1 MKNKIKILSIILF
14 FTALL
19 IFIPGVSRAYSTDAE
34 VPINYTIKIN
44 KVDSAD
50 NRNLKGAKFTL
61 KDVNGKTITTQ
72 TTDDDGVLSF
82 GNIKTYGSGTDIY
95 YIEEVKTPRGYIL
108 DEKETIEVNVEKTVT
123 NVETGGYKL
132 KITCQ
137 TLNYD
142 TDITR
147 YDFIPISTREELEDI
162 GSGAIHV
169 YDGKPYKYTDNTN
182 YRLMNDID
190 LDGEQWTPISVPVS
204 GIFDGNGYSIKN
216 MTIASSSNFS
226 YKEVGLFKV
235 YTGIVCNLNMENVN
249 IAVPGYIA
257 TPTSISG
264 KGGVG
269 AFAGYMGGGTI
280 KNCTVSGNISS
291 GVDNVG
297 GLVGHTADNV
307 IIKLQNCTNYAN
319 ITAYDNNA
327 SSYSASRFNVG
338 GLIGCAMCSLSVNN
352 CNNEGT
358 FNGNASNVGG
368 LIGHV
373 ESTGY
378 EEKAIK
384 AGYAEDGNT
393 ISLVIGNSRSEGE
406 YDLYL
411 EDCDLRSLNL
421 LPGGVFTV
429 YDSTLEPIEGFEN
442 ITLEEGRLRI
452 GTVNIKFEGRDTYF
466 VKDVTPVEGYR
477 RIAGYIKVVVT
488 RYWDFEAEKFRVTVD
503 YKVIDESKIQ
513 DELGNNTDIDLDS
526 ISDTFAP
533 EITFENVGWNNAKVV
548 FVNCTN
554 NGVVYGFRDVA
565 GLVGSAHKAKTSFE
579 NCTNNVAIS
588 AAGYGKAGGLVAELY
603 YWKSGE
609 FCEFKNCKNYGKIFS
624 ADGTGSSAGMAAQ
637 VISNTKIT
645 NCINEGEIFSVGY
658 SGAAGI
664 VCDITG
670 IIFIDKCKNNGEIYT
685 NGNSVDSEAGGIVAK
700 NNTKNTY
707 ADAIGLTS
715 DSVSREQ
722 NKLTITNC
730 ENTGNIY
737 STSHFG
743 GMVGYTEAGVLK
755 VDNCKVYSN
764 SPDEKLE
771 LHDRNATDKGGIAG
785 YVSVTNVEI
794 TNCTI
799 ENVDLER
806 VSSQNGNTYGAT
818 GGVIGNWMSYGN
830 LNCNLDTLVV
840 KDCNVSKSLI
850 STNGQSTAGILG
862 AVGQTKT
869 ANVIIDGCV
878 VDDCTIHNRG
888 GDTTYA
894 SVAGI
899 VAMTY
904 YTENITITNCDV
916 NNSLI
921 QLWDKDSP
929 CYGDCNAAGIQGIA
943 CDVKNLIIDKCN
955 VNNTKIRNYTAF
967 NSGCSTTGGI
977 LAHAY
982 GVYNGSQLI
991 ISECN
996 VIGADKE
1003 NKTNEDAEI
1012 FTNDEDC
1019 GGITG
1024 PLRCFNDTQIVDT
1037 AVKDC
1042 YLLSNSKDSTSS
1054 IMSGMVTYT
1063 DRKIKMSNCTIDNII
1078 LELDTPVSDGG
1089 TAISGF
1095 LGNSISGEAIFN
1107 NCDISNST
1115 FTSPGSYSKLANI
1128 SGIAG
1133 YTYDE
1138 TTFNG
1143 CDVYNCKLN
1152 GTSVAD
1158 YAPSAANIAGIL
1170 GCNTNYNNKTV
1181 TINGCTVKKCEFSS
1195 KATPTSNGTNCTIGG
1210 LAGITNNIAIN
1221 SSSVENCKFTGGAMC
1236 TGGLVGCASMSAEF
1250 NKVSVSDLTIKDRA
1264 INMYSSNGRSTIA
1277 LRTIGG
1283 IIGNSEKFTGKDIT
1297 VDGLTLDSQ
1306 ALTIGGVAGNIGS
1319 LNTLTSST
1327 VSDFNVTNI
1336 ASEALIPTYGSIGG
1350 LVGHVYMNNKTI
1362 SGCSVNGA
1370 TITGDYDSVA
1380 GLIGVANQNGTISG
1394 CSVTGFTGKNKNTF
1408 IGASVGHSG
1417 GLIGISTGADLK
1429 ISGTS
1434 VSSSSITSENTSD
1447 AYKHLGGMIGLSG
1460 EVTFDDCNVTSTSVT
1475 NKTSGTAGGFIG
1487 QVASGYRDGV
1497 YVNSIAN
1504 IDGCSVSGDKTIS
1517 TIGHAGGMVG
1527 CGKMIIKSPTVSGI
1541 TVKSTSNCAG
1551 GIAGITDSG
1560 SSISSPDV
1568 SGVTVEANQHAAG
1581 MVAVMK
1587 GTVTGGTVS
1596 TITISSTGE
1605 GTNEAGAVAGV
1616 LEGSLSGTTIDQATI
1631 SSIAG
1636 DVGGAVGATTGSVSG
1651 VTVTNISVDSS
1662 KIIGGVVG
1670 AGLSG
1675 STTLSDLTVDDATVE
1690 VIKANTTATYKGKY
1704 IGAPNIY
1711 GDDNDLTVD
1720 PTEEETTDDDTTNDD
1735 TSNTTNSVNP
1745 LSMGRSTSNTIDGK
1759 SSETQDTSKGAEE
1772 SENEENNGINSEDD
1786 ETKTTEE
1793 SESSEE
1799 TLNNNT
1805 EETKDTKEQ
1814 NNNDSE
1820 ETNKEESTEKTEKSS
1835 EEKTETDNS
1844 GE

>member
-14 FTALL
+14 FTAVL
-19 IFIPGVSRAYSTDAE
+19 IFIPGVSHAYNTDAE

-72 TTDDDGVLSF
+72 TTDDDGILSF

-235 YTGIVCNLNMENVN
+235 YTGIVCNLNMENVT
-249 IAVPGYIA
+249 IAVPGYTELA
-257 TPTSISG
+257 SSITG

-269 AFAGYMGGGTI
+269 AFAGFMGSGTI

-297 GLVGHTADNV
+297 GLVGHTADNI
-307 IIKLQNCTNYAN
+307 IIKLQNCINYAN
-319 ITAYDNNA
+319 ITAYDNYNTCR
-327 SSYSASRFNVG
+327 YNVG
-338 GLIGCAMCSLSVNN
+338 GLIGCAMCSLSVDN

-358 FNGNASNVGG
+358 FNGYASNVGG

-411 EDCDLRSLNL
+411 EDRDLRSLNI

-442 ITLEEGRLRI
+442 ITLDEGRLRI

-488 RYWDFEAEKFRVTVD
+488 RYWDFEAEKFRVAVD
-503 YKVIDESKIQ
+503 YKVIDESKIK

-526 ISDTFAP
+526 LSDTFAP
-533 EITFENVGWNNAKVV
+533 EITFENVGWNSAKAV

-554 NGVVYGFRDVA
+554 NGVINAYRDVG
-565 GLVGSAHKAKTSFE
+565 GLVGSAHYAKTSFE

-588 AAGYGKAGGLVAELY
+588 GNGYGKAAGVIAELY
-603 YWKSGE
+603 CWGDGTV
-609 FCEFKNCKNYGKIFS
+609 CEFTNCKNYGKIS
-624 ADGTGSSAGMAAQ
+624 SSSGQTGSAAGIAAQ
-637 VISNTKIT
+637 VVSNLKVS
-645 NCINEGEIFSVGY
+645 NCINEGEIYSSGP
-658 SGAAGI
+658 SGAGGI
-664 VCDITG
+664 LCDATG
-670 IIFIDKCKNNGEIYT
+670 IINIDKCKNSGYISTHY
-685 NGNSVDSEAGGIVAK
+685 GNVDAEAGGIIAK
-700 NNTKNTY
+700 NMTSNVYVTSIGINGELSRNKN
-707 ADAIGLTS
+707 ILT
-715 DSVSREQ
+715 
-722 NKLTITNC
+722 LTNC
-730 ENTGNIY
+730 ENTGNIH
-737 STSHFG
+737 SSSHLG
-743 GMVGYTEAGVLK
+743 GLVGYTQAGVLTIS
-755 VDNCKVYSN
+755 DCKVYSTKA
-764 SPDEKLE
+764 DEKVGIHE
-771 LHDRNATDKGGIAG
+771 LVAGDKGAIAG
-785 YVSVTNVEI
+785 YVCVPVVKISKCTVED
-794 TNCTI
+794 
-799 ENVDLER
+799 VDLAR
-806 VSSQNGNTYGAT
+806 ANSMTSNTYGVT
-818 GGVIGNWMSYGN
+818 GGIMGNWITYGAMNCALESAEISECSVSNSNITTKGQNTGGIMGAANNYYNRSGTLNIKNCQVDECNIHNQYGN
-830 LNCNLDTLVV
+830 
-840 KDCNVSKSLI
+840 S
-850 STNGQSTAGILG
+850 
-862 AVGQTKT
+862 
-869 ANVIIDGCV
+869 
-878 VDDCTIHNRG
+878 
-888 GDTTYA
+888 TYA
-894 SVAGI
+894 SAAGI
-899 VAMTY
+899 VA
-904 YTENITITNCDV
+904 YTAYINNITVESCDV
-916 NNSLI
+916 NNSSITLYDEI
-921 QLWDKDSP
+921 NTMG
-929 CYGDCNAAGIQGIA
+929 GDCNVGGIVGTDDNVPTFTIK
-943 CDVKNLIIDKCN
+943 DCN
-955 VNNTKIRNYTAF
+955 VVNTKLKNNAALGST
-967 NSGCSTTGGI
+967 CSTTGGI
-977 LAHAY
+977 IAST
-982 GVYNGSQLI
+982 GSGLNRLLYI
-991 ISECN
+991 DNCSF
-996 VIGADKE
+996 IGADKE
-1003 NKTNEDAEI
+1003 NKTQEDADI
-1012 FTNDEDC
+1012 YTNDGNC

-1024 PLRCFNDTQIVDT
+1024 PLNDVT
-1037 AVKDC
+1037 AEITNTTIRDS
-1042 YLLSNSKDSTSS
+1042 YLVSRGIAESNTP
-1054 IMSGMVTYT
+1054 MSGMVTFT
-1063 DRKIKMSNCTIDNII
+1063 NEPITMSDCTVDNIT
-1078 LELDTPVSDGG
+1078 LDYDSSSPRYG
-1089 TAISGF
+1089 TNVAGF
-1095 LGNSISGEAIFN
+1095 FGASISGDAVFN

-1115 FTSPGSYSKLANI
+1115 IKST
-1128 SGIAG
+1128 AG
-1133 YTYDE
+1133 YGYD
-1138 TTFNG
+1138 G
-1143 CDVYNCKLN
+1143 Y
-1152 GTSVAD
+1152 G
-1158 YAPSAANIAGIL
+1158 YANIAGIAGFISYNATFT
-1170 GCNTNYNNKTV
+1170 GCDTYNCKFDALNVADGAVAAAQVAGTFGYVGNATVNT
-1181 TINGCTVKKCEFSS
+1181 CTVKKCEMSTKS
-1195 KATPTSNGTNCTIGG
+1195 TVTTNSGNCTLSGM
-1210 LAGITNNIAIN
+1210 AGVAGNATISN
-1221 SSSVENCKFTGGAMC
+1221 SSVENCKLNGSVMCTAGVLACTYGNATVTDVSVKNLDIYDRRKTTGKSDALRCIGGVVGNASTFTGSGITVSDVDIDSQSLTIGGIVATTNISSLTESSVSELTVTNIESEVKCPIYGTIGGLVGSTSFSTNGIISGCTVNDVTLTGDCDTVAGLVGCINGAGTIEKCTVTGFTGLNKDTYAEAATGHSGGLVGISTGSALTISSSKVNNSNITINSGTNKSLGGLIGISGDVTLNSCEANSVALTNNASGC
-1236 TGGLVGCASMSAEF
+1236 TGGLVGQVDK
-1250 NKVSVSDLTIKDRA
+1250 N
-1264 INMYSSNGRSTIA
+1264 SNYT
-1277 LRTIGG
+1277 
-1283 IIGNSEKFTGKDIT
+1283 K
-1297 VDGLTLDSQ
+1297 
-1306 ALTIGGVAGNIGS
+1306 
-1319 LNTLTSST
+1319 TLTANSSK
-1327 VSDFNVTNI
+1327 VT
-1336 ASEALIPTYGSIGG
+1336 GD
-1350 LVGHVYMNNKTI
+1350 VTI
-1362 SGCSVNGA
+1362 S
-1370 TITGDYDSVA
+1370 
-1380 GLIGVANQNGTISG
+1380 
-1394 CSVTGFTGKNKNTF
+1394 
-1408 IGASVGHSG
+1408 
-1417 GLIGISTGADLK
+1417 
-1429 ISGTS
+1429 
-1434 VSSSSITSENTSD
+1434 SIN
-1447 AYKHLGGMIGLSG
+1447 
-1460 EVTFDDCNVTSTSVT
+1460 
-1475 NKTSGTAGGFIG
+1475 
-1487 QVASGYRDGV
+1487 
-1497 YVNSIAN
+1497 
-1504 IDGCSVSGDKTIS
+1504 
-1517 TIGHAGGMVG
+1517 HAGGMVG
-1527 CGKMIIKSPTVSGI
+1527 CGKAIIKSPTVSGI

-1551 GIAGITDSG
+1551 GIVGITENG
-1560 SSISSPDV
+1560 SSISGPDV
-1568 SGVTVEANQHAAG
+1568 SGITVEANQHTAG

-1587 GTVTGGTVS
+1587 GTITGGTVS
-1596 TITISSTGE
+1596 TVTISSTGE

-1616 LEGSLSGTTIDQATI
+1616 LEGSLSGVTIDKATI

-1636 DVGGAVGATTGSVSG
+1636 DVGGAVGATTGSVSN
-1651 VTVTNISVDSS
+1651 VTVTNTSVDSS

-1675 STTLSDLTVDDATVE
+1675 STTLDNLTVDDATVE

-1704 IGAPNIY
+1704 IGAPNMY
-1711 GDDNDLTVD
+1711 GDDNDLTSESS
-1720 PTEEETTDDDTTNDD
+1720 EEETTDDDTTNGD

-1745 LSMGRSTSNTIDGK
+1745 LSMGRSTSSTINGK
-1759 SSETQDTSKGAEE
+1759 SSETQDTSKGDEK
-1772 SENEENNGINSEDD
+1772 SENEENNEINSEDD

>member
-19 IFIPGVSRAYSTDAE
+19 IFIPGVSHAYSTDAE

-235 YTGIVCNLNMENVN
+235 YTGIVCNLNMENVT
-249 IAVPGYIA
+249 IAVPGYTELA
-257 TPTSISG
+257 SSITG

-269 AFAGYMGGGTI
+269 AFAGFMGSGTI

-297 GLVGHTADNV
+297 GLVGHTADNI

-319 ITAYDNNA
+319 ITAYDNDE
-327 SSYSASRFNVG
+327 SYYGNNRYNVG

-352 CNNEGT
+352 CYNEGT

-393 ISLVIGNSRSEGE
+393 ISLVIGNSRSESE

-411 EDCDLRSLNL
+411 EDRDLRSLNI

-442 ITLEEGRLRI
+442 IKLDEGRLRI

-503 YKVIDESKIQ
+503 YKVIDESKIK

-526 ISDTFAP
+526 LSDTFAP
-533 EITFENVGWNNAKVV
+533 EITFENVGWNSAKAV

-554 NGVVYGFRDVA
+554 NGVINAYRDVG
-565 GLVGSAHKAKTSFE
+565 GLVGSAHYAKTTFE
-579 NCTNNVAIS
+579 NCTNNVAVS
-588 AAGYGKAGGLVAELY
+588 TLGYGKTAGIIAELY
-603 YWKSGE
+603 CWGDGTVCA
-609 FCEFKNCKNYGKIFS
+609 FTNCKNYGKITNGSNNNAS
-624 ADGTGSSAGMAAQ
+624 AAGIAAQ
-637 VISNTKIT
+637 VVSNL
-645 NCINEGEIFSVGY
+645 NVSGCINEGEIYSSGP
-658 SGAAGI
+658 SGAGGI
-664 VCDITG
+664 LCDATG
-670 IIFIDKCKNNGEIYT
+670 IIHMDKCKNRGSVSAYYGSSGGDAGGMIAKNLTSQVYASPIGLNGEL
-685 NGNSVDSEAGGIVAK
+685 SRDK
-700 NNTKNTY
+700 N
-707 ADAIGLTS
+707 I
-715 DSVSREQ
+715 
-722 NKLTITNC
+722 LTITNC
-730 ENTGNIY
+730 ENTGNIRAGC
-737 STSHFG
+737 HLG
-743 GMVGYTEAGVLK
+743 GIVGYTQAGALTIN
-755 VDNCKVYSN
+755 DCKVYSTKD
-764 SPDEKLE
+764 DEKVE
-771 LHDRNATDKGGIAG
+771 LYELRSGDKGAIAG
-785 YVSVTNVEI
+785 YVCVPVVKVS
-794 TNCTI
+794 NCTV
-799 ENVDLER
+799 EDVDLAR
-806 VSSQNGNTYGAT
+806 ISSLQRDTYGVT
-818 GGVIGNWMSYGN
+818 GGIIGNWVNCGAMNCVLESAEISECSVSNSNITTKGQNTGGIMGAANNYYNRSGT
-830 LNCNLDTLVV
+830 LNIKNCQVDECN
-840 KDCNVSKSLI
+840 
-850 STNGQSTAGILG
+850 
-862 AVGQTKT
+862 
-869 ANVIIDGCV
+869 
-878 VDDCTIHNRG
+878 IHNQF
-888 GDTTYA
+888 GDSTYA
-894 SVAGI
+894 SVAGM
-899 VAMTY
+899 VAY
-904 YTENITITNCDV
+904 CYI
-916 NNSLI
+916 NNTTVES
-921 QLWDKDSP
+921 
-929 CYGDCNAAGIQGIA
+929 
-943 CDVKNLIIDKCN
+943 CDVKNSKITLYDEINKMQGDCN
-955 VNNTKIRNYTAF
+955 VGGIVGTDDNVATFTIKDCNVVNTKLTNNAAF
-967 NSGCSTTGGI
+967 NSTCSNTGGI
-977 LAHAY
+977 LAST
-982 GVYNGSQLI
+982 GSGRDRLLYI
-991 ISECN
+991 DNCSF
-996 VIGADKE
+996 IGNDKE
-1003 NKTNEDAEI
+1003 NKTQEDADI
-1012 FTNDEDC
+1012 YTNDGNC

-1024 PLRCFNDTQIVDT
+1024 PLS
-1037 AVKDC
+1037 AVEGHITNTTIKNS
-1042 YLLSNSKDSTSS
+1042 YLLSRGVGTSNTP
-1054 IMSGMVTYT
+1054 MSGMVTYA
-1063 DRKIKMSNCTIDNII
+1063 DRAFTMSDCTIDNIT
-1078 LELDTPVSDGG
+1078 LDYDSASPAGG
-1089 TAISGF
+1089 TNVAGF
-1095 LGNSISGEAIFN
+1095 FGISISGGYTFT

-1115 FTSPGSYSKLANI
+1115 IKSNAAYSSTPGYGMANI
-1128 SGIAG
+1128 AGIAG
-1133 YTYDE
+1133 FVCSDSSFTD
-1138 TTFNG
+1138 
-1143 CDVYNCKLN
+1143 CDVYNCKFSGLN
-1152 GTSVAD
+1152 VSDGAQ
-1158 YAPSAANIAGIL
+1158 SAANVAGIIG
-1170 GCNTNYNNKTV
+1170 GCGGNLAME
-1181 TINGCTVKKCEFSS
+1181 GCTVKKCELTS
-1195 KATPTSNGTNCTIGG
+1195 KATPSSNGTNCTVGG
-1210 LAGITNNIAIN
+1210 FVGVVSKATIN
-1221 SSSVENCKFTGGAMC
+1221 SSSVEDCKFNSGAMC
-1236 TGGLVGCASMSAEF
+1236 TGGLVGCAYSSANF
-1250 NKVSVSDLTIKDRA
+1250 NKVSVDNLTIKDRA
-1264 INMYSSNGRSTIA
+1264 INMYGKSKTA
-1277 LRTIGG
+1277 LRSIGG
-1283 IIGNSEKFTGKDIT
+1283 IIGNCDNFTGSNLT

-1306 ALTIGGVAGNIGS
+1306 ALTIGGVVGNVNA
-1319 LNTLTSST
+1319 LNSITSST
-1327 VSDFNVTNI
+1327 VSDLNITNI

-1350 LVGHVYMNNKTI
+1350 LFGHVYMNNKTI

-1408 IGASVGHSG
+1408 VGASVGHSG
-1417 GLIGISTGADLK
+1417 GLIGISTGADLT

-1434 VSSSSITSENTSD
+1434 VSSSSISCENTSG
-1447 AYKHLGGMIGLSG
+1447 AYKHLGGMIGICG
-1460 EVTFDDCNVTSTSVT
+1460 DVTFSECNVTSTSVT
-1475 NKTSGTAGGFIG
+1475 NNTSGTAGGIIG
-1487 QVASGYRDGV
+1487 QVGRDGD
-1497 YVNSIAN
+1497 NINFIAN
-1504 IDGCSVSGDKTIS
+1504 INSCSVTGDKTIS

-1527 CGKMIIKSPTVSGI
+1527 CGKAIIKSPTVSGI

-1551 GIAGITDSG
+1551 GIVGITENG
-1560 SSISSPDV
+1560 SSISGPDV
-1568 SGVTVEANQHAAG
+1568 SGITVEANQHVAG

-1587 GTVTGGTVS
+1587 GTITGGTVS
-1596 TITISSTGE
+1596 TVTISSIGE

-1616 LEGSLSGTTIDQATI
+1616 LEGSLSGVTIDKATI

-1636 DVGGAVGATTGSVSG
+1636 DVGGAVGATTGSVSN
-1651 VTVTNISVDSS
+1651 VTVTNTSVDSS

-1675 STTLSDLTVDDATVE
+1675 STTLDNLTVDDATVE

-1704 IGAPNIY
+1704 IGAPNMY
-1711 GDDNDLTVD
+1711 GDDNDLTSESS
-1720 PTEEETTDDDTTNDD
+1720 EEETTDDDTTNDD

-1745 LSMGRSTSNTIDGK
+1745 LSMGRSTSNTINGK
-1759 SSETQDTSKGAEE
+1759 SSETQDTSKGDEK
-1772 SENEENNGINSEDD
+1772 SENEENNEINSEDD

-1820 ETNKEESTEKTEKSS
+1820 ETNKEESIEKTEKSS